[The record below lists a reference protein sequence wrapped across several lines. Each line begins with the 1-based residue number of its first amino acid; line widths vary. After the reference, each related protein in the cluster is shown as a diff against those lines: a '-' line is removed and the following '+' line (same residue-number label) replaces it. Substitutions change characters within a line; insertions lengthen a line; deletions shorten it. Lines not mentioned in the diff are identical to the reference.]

1 MIHEFAESYRQSTLA
16 FLQYAE
22 SISASDLDRKS
33 SSDPWTPRMVIHHV
47 TDSET
52 NSYLRLR
59 RLVAEP
65 GTLIQGY
72 DEGVWAKNST
82 LAYESGAIEE
92 PLAIFRAVRAS
103 SYSLIQRLSEEDLTH
118 EGTHSEY
125 VLYAVSQWLTNYV
138 AHPLDHL
145 SQMKSI
151 LN

>member
-59 RLVAEP
+59 RLVSEP

-72 DEGVWAKNST
+72 DEGVWAKN
-82 LAYESGAIEE
+82 
-92 PLAIFRAVRAS
+92 
-103 SYSLIQRLSEEDLTH
+103 
-118 EGTHSEY
+118 
-125 VLYAVSQWLTNYV
+125 
-138 AHPLDHL
+138 
-145 SQMKSI
+145 
-151 LN
+151 